1 MTWTVTDLF
10 CGAGGSSLGAETVP
24 GVRLR
29 MAANHWKTAIRTHSA
44 NFPHA
49 DHDCADISQVDPRRF
64 ERTNI
69 LLASPECTNHSMAK
83 SHKTD
88 LFDPNGDPAA
98 ERSRAT
104 MWDVCRFAERHHY
117 DCVVVENVTEVR
129 RWAPFEAWL
138 SAMSLLGY
146 DYELLYINSM
156 MVLPTPQSRDRFY
169 GVFWKRGI
177 PRPNLDFRPVGFCH
191 NHGDVA
197 AKQAWKKPG
206 SPGGRYRQQY
216 VYRCPKCLA
225 VVAPYA
231 MPAAAAIDWS
241 IAGQRIGDRAKPLSP
256 NTMRRIRLGLERY
269 GPAVVQRYGN
279 TFERPGSDYARAW
292 SATDAPIPTMMT
304 DLQHGLVTPL
314 HHGAGGPGARSTDE
328 VWPTQTG
335 RAENA
340 LVGFDPFIA
349 ELRGGAS
356 DTRPCSEPLATVCA
370 SGNHHGVVT
379 PPGFMV
385 KNYGDGRDPSMSFGF
400 ERPFGAVT
408 TQDHHSVVR
417 FDSTVDPDAFVSSY
431 YGNGN
436 CSPVRQPLPT
446 VRTHDSAALINPGID
461 VEDCSFR
468 MLEPHEVKAAMA
480 FAPDYHLVGNK
491 RDQVRQLG
499 NGVTPPV
506 MGMIVGRLVDAME
519 GAIAA

>member
-1 MTWTVTDLF
+1 MTWTATDLF
-10 CGAGGSSLGAETVP
+10 CGAGGSSQGAEMVP

-29 MAANHWKTAIRTHSA
+29 MAANHWKTAVRTHSL

-49 DHDCADISQVDPRRF
+49 DHDCADISQVDPRRY

-83 SHKTD
+83 SHKAD

-104 MWDVCRFAERHHY
+104 MWDVCRFAERHRY
-117 DCVVVENVTEVR
+117 DVVVVENVTEVR
-129 RWAPFEAWL
+129 RWAPFDAWL
-138 SAMSLLGY
+138 QAMTLLGY
-146 DYELLYINSM
+146 DYELLYLNSM

-169 GVFWKRGI
+169 GVFWRRGI
-177 PRPNLDFRPVGFCH
+177 PRPNLDFRPRAHCAT
-191 NHGDVA
+191 HGDVEA
-197 AKQAWKKPG
+197 VQHWKKPG

-216 VYRCPKCLA
+216 TYNCPRCDTPA
-225 VVAPYA
+225 APYA

-241 IAGQRIGDRAKPLSP
+241 IAGQRIGDRTKPLSE

-269 GPAVVQRYGN
+269 GPAIVQRFGN
-279 TFERPGSDYARAW
+279 TFERKDAAAQYARAW
-292 SATDAPIPTMMT
+292 SATQSPIPTMMT

-314 HHGAGGPGARSTDE
+314 HHGAGGPGARSTEE

-335 RAENA
+335 RAEQA

-349 ELRGGAS
+349 ELRGGTSAARRA
-356 DTRPCSEPLATVCA
+356 TEPLATVCA

-379 PPGFMV
+379 PPGFI
-385 KNYGDGRDPSMSFGF
+385 GT
-400 ERPFGAVT
+400 VT
-408 TQDHHSVVR
+408 TGY
-417 FDSTVDPDAFVSSY
+417 DPDAFVSSY
-431 YGNGN
+431 YGNGT

-446 VRTHDSAALINPGID
+446 VRTHDSAALVNPGID

-480 FAPDYHLVGNK
+480 FAADYHLVGNK

-506 MGMIVGRLVDAME
+506 MGMIVRRLVDALE
-519 GAIAA
+519 GQVAA